1 MCQIVG
7 SLGIQIRESVFACLS
22 IERISLCKGEEGD
35 SAKQGKPEG
44 AKGSEVGRSFAE
56 SH

>member
-7 SLGIQIRESVFACLS
+7 SLGIQIRESVSACLS

-44 AKGSEVGRSFAE
+44 AKGQR
-56 SH
+56 